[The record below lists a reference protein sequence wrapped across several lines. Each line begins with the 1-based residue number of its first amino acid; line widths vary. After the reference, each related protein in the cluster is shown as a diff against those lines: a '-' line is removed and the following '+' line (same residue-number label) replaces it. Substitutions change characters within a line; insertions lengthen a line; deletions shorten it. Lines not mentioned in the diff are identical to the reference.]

1 MEHLKLSLHNE
12 NFHLHLN
19 NLLVLYSTDTV
30 LQNYFSAQIYFL
42 GVVGLTEL
50 RKAIEDANSGLK
62 AQV

>member
-19 NLLVLYSTDTV
+19 NLLVLYSTYTV
-30 LQNYFSAQIYFL
+30 LQNYFSEQIYFL